1 MSYRTYREIEG
12 DDESGLMAQVTEQRA
27 RVGRRLASVERVVA
41 IMSGKGGVGKS
52 HVTARL
58 AVGAATRAKAIGV
71 LDADLRSP
79 TVARLLEAE
88 GPLTVTVDGV
98 EPAVGRGGVRVV
110 STDLLL
116 EEGQPLAWR
125 EPASERFVWRGVKEM
140 GTLREFLSDMI
151 WGRLDVLFVDLPPGA
166 DGVVDLKALVPD
178 LTGALIVTIP
188 SEESRRS
195 VARTMRAASDA
206 GIPLLGVVENMSGY
220 HCPECRDTRPLFAGT
235 AGADLAE
242 AFDVPLLGR
251 LPFLPDDDVTSADQG
266 GTDAFVDRVLEI
278 MR

>member
-1 MSYRTYREIEG
+1 MSYRTYREVKG
-12 DDESGLMAQVTEQRA
+12 DDESGLLSQVTEQRA
-27 RVGRRLASVERVVA
+27 RVARRLASVDRVVA
-41 IMSGKGGVGKS
+41 VMSGKGGVGKS

-58 AVGAATRAKAIGV
+58 AAGAANRAKAIGV

-79 TVARLLEAE
+79 TVARLLEAK
-88 GPLTVTVDGV
+88 GPLAVTEDGV

-116 EEGQPLAWR
+116 EEGRPLAWR
-125 EPASERFVWRGVKEM
+125 EPASERFVWRGVKEA
-140 GTLREFLSDMI
+140 GALREFLSDMV

-166 DGVVDLKALVPD
+166 DGVVDLKELVPD

-220 HCPECRDTRPLFAGT
+220 QCPGCAGTKPLFAGN

-242 AFDVPLLGR
+242 AFAVPLIGR
-251 LPFLPDDDVTSADQG
+251 LPFVPDDDITHPDPG
-266 GTDAFVDRVLEI
+266 GTDALVDDVLALL
-278 MR
+278 R

>member
-12 DDESGLMAQVTEQRA
+12 DDESGLMAQVIEQRA

-58 AVGAATRAKAIGV
+58 AAGAATRGKAIGV

-88 GPLTVTVDGV
+88 GPLAVTDDGV
-98 EPAVGRGGVRVV
+98 EPAVGRCGVRVV

-116 EEGQPLAWR
+116 DEGQPLAWR

-140 GTLREFLSDMI
+140 GTFREFLGDMI
-151 WGRLDVLFVDLPPGA
+151 WGPLDVLFVDLPPGA
-166 DGVVDLKALVPD
+166 DGVVDLKELVPD

-195 VARTMRAASDA
+195 VARTMRSAFDA

-220 HCPECRDTRPLFAGT
+220 HCPECRGTRPLFTGT

-242 AFDVPLLGR
+242 AFGVPLIGR
-251 LPFLPDDDVTSADQG
+251 LPFVPDDHVTSADRG
-266 GTDAFVDRVLEI
+266 GTDALVDDVLE
-278 MR
+278 MLR